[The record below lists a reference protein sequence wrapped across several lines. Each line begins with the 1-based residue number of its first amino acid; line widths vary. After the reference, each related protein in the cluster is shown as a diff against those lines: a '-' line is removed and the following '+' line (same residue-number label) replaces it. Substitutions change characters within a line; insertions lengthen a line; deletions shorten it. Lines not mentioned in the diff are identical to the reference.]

1 MKKLLVA
8 AIIALAGLSTPALA
22 LNVYQTLQKEIRQ
35 QLRTA
40 SVDDVDAGPTIRL
53 GDAGIRVLQLTRK
66 LDSLGFAVKIR
77 AVFSEDTLASVL
89 AFQKANGLEADGLVG
104 RKTIAVLNFDREE
117 KLAALRYSLEHWK
130 KRELDNRSIVVNI
143 PAYDLVV
150 VENNQEVMRSKT
162 IVGRNSKRTPVF
174 SDTVFSIKY
183 NPEWNVPP
191 GIFRSYMAKINNGNE
206 QYLIDHGVEVIRN
219 DAGDVT
225 RMWQPAG
232 ADSALGLMK
241 FEMRNDMNIYM
252 HDTNERYLFNR
263 QSRAYSSG
271 CIRVQEFKQ
280 LAAWLRSESE
290 QRIQSRI
297 DTTKTHW
304 TGVNETQVHVV
315 YMTAWP
321 NADGVVEYHKDIY
334 GYQKETKL

>member
-1 MKKLLVA
+1 MKKLLIA
-8 AIIALAGLSTPALA
+8 AIALAGMSTPVLA
-22 LNVYQTLQKEIRQ
+22 LDVYQSLQKEIRE

-40 SVDDVDAGPTIRL
+40 PVDDVLAGPTIRL
-53 GDAGIRVLQLTRK
+53 GDGGIRVLQLTRK
-66 LDSLGFAVKIR
+66 LDSLGYSVKIR
-77 AVFSEDTLASVL
+77 AVFTEDTLGAVL
-89 AFQKANGLEADGLVG
+89 AFQSDRQLVADGLVG
-104 RKTIAVLNFDREE
+104 RRTIRELNFDRDE
-117 KLAALRYSLEHWK
+117 KLAALRYSLAHWQ

-143 PAYDLVV
+143 PAYELVV
-150 VENNQEVMRSKT
+150 VEGKQEVMRSKT
-162 IVGRNSKRTPVF
+162 IVGRRAKKTPIF
-174 SDTVFSIKY
+174 TDTVFSIKY

-191 GIFRSYMAKINNGNE
+191 GIFKSYMAKINNGNE
-206 QYLIDHGVEVIRN
+206 QYLIDHGVEVVRN
-219 DAGDVT
+219 EAGEVT

-263 QSRAYSSG
+263 SARAHSSG

-290 QRIQSRI
+290 HRIQSRI

-304 TGVNETQVHVV
+304 TGVNETEVHVV

-321 NADGVVEYHKDIY
+321 NANGVIEYHKDIY
-334 GYQKETKL
+334 GYQT